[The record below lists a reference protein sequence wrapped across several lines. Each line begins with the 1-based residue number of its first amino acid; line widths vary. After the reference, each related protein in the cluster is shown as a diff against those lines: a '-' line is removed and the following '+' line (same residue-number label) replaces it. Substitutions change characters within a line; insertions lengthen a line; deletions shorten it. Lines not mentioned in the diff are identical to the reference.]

1 MLHPFK
7 YSVHRALATPFALL
21 LVLANSLEAQG
32 CGVRSAYQM
41 GNATAVSNIVQV
53 DTGWQPGPVTTFQQN
68 GGGSPGSSLYS
79 VGTVQ
84 TRAHFGRL
92 RIQGTGQAQN
102 WNGNGTS
109 LYLIPPAFDTPTV
122 QFRDTFTVQAQGL
135 PVGTP
140 VQIEARVRM
149 VGSCVVTGLWPVLS
163 TYGAEIRVA
172 PFANALG
179 MGSIVTSLNATNG
192 VATAIVQTTVGAT
205 FTVEGR
211 MTSSVDEHGVRNGLP
226 AAASYSI
233 DLESRFEF
241 RSVTAGAWIATC
253 SGTTYP
259 SAQATSQ
266 AVGSGCGS
274 GPPTLTSTLP
284 LLGSSLSLTTN
295 GAAAGAPVFR
305 GLAIG
310 APVATPFGTCV
321 LQLDPATLV
330 LEFAGVADAA
340 GQHTAA
346 VPLPNA
352 LGFAGLALTAQSL
365 VLGTGGPFLGL
376 GELSNAVA
384 LVVGF

>member
-1 MLHPFK
+1 
-7 YSVHRALATPFALL
+7 
-21 LVLANSLEAQG
+21 
-32 CGVRSAYQM
+32 M

-53 DTGWQPGPVTTFQQN
+53 DTGWQSGPVTTLQQN

-84 TRAHFGRL
+84 TRAQFGRL

-109 LYLIPPAFDTPTV
+109 LYLTQAANDTPVV

-149 VGSCVVTGLWPVLS
+149 FGSCVLTGLGPLIANF
-163 TYGAEIRVA
+163 GAEIRVA
-172 PFANALG
+172 PLANALG
-179 MGSIVTSLNATNG
+179 LSSIVTSLNSTTG

-205 FTVEGR
+205 FAVEGR
-211 MTSSVDEHGVRNGLP
+211 MTSIVDERGVWNGTP
-226 AAASYSI
+226 ASASYSI

-241 RSVTAGAWIATC
+241 RSVTGSAWITTC
-253 SGTTYP
+253 SGATYP
-259 SAQATSQ
+259 SPQATSQ
-266 AVGSGCGS
+266 AVGSGCGTT
-274 GPPTLTSTLP
+274 PPTLASTLP

-330 LEFAGVADAA
+330 LEFVGVADAA

-346 VPLPNA
+346 VSLPNA
-352 LGFAGLALTAQSL
+352 LSFAGLALTAQSL
-365 VLGTGGPFLGL
+365 VLSTGGPFLGL
-376 GELSNAVA
+376 GELSNALA